1 MAVRYRPVQA
11 DLTPVPDWRRPGCGD
26 RCERLRAL
34 PVGPSAIGG
43 RYAPEWIEAHDAEA
57 HEQHEAA
64 LTLALAL
71 AVTRPRATLS
81 GGIVRTG
88 PLTFDLDE
96 GRCMVAGAH
105 VALTPR
111 EAALLGHFARR
122 LGRLC
127 TVDAATIDLWPDG
140 ERSPRRGHLLRITVS
155 RLRAK
160 LGPAGHLISNRPAFG
175 YTLANVPYSGPLDFP
190 EPTPVPPRPP
200 TGPRAWARAYTACLE
215 CGTTE
220 QRHRGH
226 GLCVRCHNRR
236 RPPRGRRVGWSNLY
250 AACITC
256 STTERA
262 HKAHGLCRRC
272 DDRRRRASGR
282 QRKDTAL

>member
-1 MAVRYRPVQA
+1 MAARYRPVTA
-11 DLTPVPDWRRPGCGD
+11 DRSTALPELLPGPDWRRAGCGD
-26 RCERLRAL
+26 RCERLRVL
-34 PVGPSAIGG
+34 PIGVSAIG

-88 PLTFDLDE
+88 PLALDLDD
-96 GRCMVAGAH
+96 GRCMVAGSH

-122 LGRLC
+122 LGRFC
-127 TVDAATIDLWPDG
+127 AVDAATVDLWPDG
-140 ERSPRRGHLLRITVS
+140 GQSPRRGHLLRSTLS

-160 LGPAGHLISNRPAFG
+160 LGPANQLISNRPAFG
-175 YTLANVPYSGPLDFP
+175 YQLAAEPYTGPSDFP
-190 EPTPVPPRPP
+190 PPPPPQPRPP
-200 TGPRAWARAYTACLE
+200 TGPRVWARDHDRCLE

-236 RPPRGRRVGWSNLY
+236 RPPRGGRVG
-250 AACITC
+250 
-256 STTERA
+256 RP
-262 HKAHGLCRRC
+262 
-272 DDRRRRASGR
+272 
-282 QRKDTAL
+282 RKDATP